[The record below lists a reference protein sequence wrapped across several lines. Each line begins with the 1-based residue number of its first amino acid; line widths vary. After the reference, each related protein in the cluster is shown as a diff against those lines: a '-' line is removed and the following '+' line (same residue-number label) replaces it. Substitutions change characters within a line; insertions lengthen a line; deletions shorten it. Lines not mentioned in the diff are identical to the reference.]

1 MRLMVKNSNVKF
13 MVKLKYKP
21 FWWVPLLLPA
31 MFLLYACSADHTS
44 PLTDTSEDDDP
55 PSEVTAVDV
64 SLGGLT
70 RAANMTLNSFGL
82 SVLNVAS
89 GTYVVDKLQYGKT
102 GSGFGPVS
110 GSFRMITGQMKA
122 IAVSPSMTILENV
135 TLTNDDQSFDYEVPT
150 TDQTMIKISGNM
162 SFTRA
167 SAKNKLALNF
177 VNAISQFT
185 VKARNEL
192 KLEVGDKEYEVDLY
206 VKGITLHNFASKGH
220 FQYTADYNGTWTPI
234 DGYWANYTQE
244 FPSAVKLSTTSF
256 INVVDSVFVLLPQSP
271 EQNAWAPAGL
281 VNPPAEDA
289 ISVANA
295 NHKAYIELRCAM
307 TIQRDNQTV
316 YVLGGPT
323 TFRPVYFPY
332 IKKYCPKAWN
342 AVNRQGVYNLKI
354 VKAEALDSNGSPIRP
369 EELTDENGQ
378 FENAVFIEVA
388 PTDDY
393 NNDNVD
399 DWPDADIIDVTI

>member
-1 MRLMVKNSNVKF
+1 MVKF
-13 MVKLKYKP
+13 RYKP
-21 FWWVPLLLPA
+21 FGWLALLLPA
-31 MFLLYACSADHTS
+31 IFLLYACSADHAN
-44 PLTDTSEDDDP
+44 PLTDASEEDDS
-55 PSEVTAVDV
+55 PSEVTAVDI
-64 SLGGLT
+64 SQGELT
-70 RAANMTLNSFGL
+70 RAANMTLTSFGL
-82 SVLNVAS
+82 SVLNVSSGSLITDKLLYAKS
-89 GTYVVDKLQYGKT
+89 GT
-102 GSGFGPVS
+102 GFGPAS
-110 GSFRMITGQMKA
+110 GSFRMITGEMKA
-122 IAVSPSMTILENV
+122 IAISPSMTILDNI

-150 TDQTMIKISGNM
+150 TDQTMVKISGNM
-162 SFTRA
+162 NFTRA
-167 SAKNKLALNF
+167 STKNKLSLNF
-177 VNAISQFT
+177 VNAIAQFT

-192 KLEVGDKEYEVDLY
+192 KVEVGDKEYEVDLY

-220 FQYTADYNGTWTPI
+220 FKYTSDYAGTWTPI

-271 EQNAWAPAGL
+271 ENNAWEPAGL
-281 VNPPAEDA
+281 INPPAEDA

-307 TIQRDNQTV
+307 TIQRDGQTV

-323 TFRPVYFPY
+323 TFRSVYFPY

-342 AVNRQGVYNLKI
+342 AINRQGVYNLKI
-354 VKAEALDSNGSPIRP
+354 VKAEALDAEGAPIKP
-369 EELTDENGQ
+369 EELADENGQ

-393 NNDNVD
+393 GDDNVD